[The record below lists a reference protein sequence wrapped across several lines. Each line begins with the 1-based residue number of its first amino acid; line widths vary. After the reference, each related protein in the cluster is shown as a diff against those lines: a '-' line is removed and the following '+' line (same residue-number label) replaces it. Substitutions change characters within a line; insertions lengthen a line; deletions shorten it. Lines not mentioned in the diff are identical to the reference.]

1 MFISIMISNERTLTF
16 AGCVKYF
23 YKSKNHSMYVDLSF
37 KECIAAITSMIH
49 FAVWAKEGDIEFDD
63 FMEMMEMLHVNQLVL
78 LQ

>member
-1 MFISIMISNERTLTF
+1 MLIL
-16 AGCVKYF
+16 V
-23 YKSKNHSMYVDLSF
+23 F

-49 FAVWAKEGDIEFDD
+49 FAVWVKEGDIEFDD